1 MKIST
6 DSSTVIIE
14 KTTKFSI
21 LTFDGDNG
29 IRVVILHS
37 RFSNQAI
44 IPYSVAINNLN
55 VSKCP
60 SESNQHLNIHFFAL
74 IEALESIPP
83 FTEEDV
89 IITEIIH
96 VSDKGYIFTF
106 DTDNNSEWFNVDQ
119 PPTTKKTDGNLYVEK
134 SESVLIVDQTE
145 EFFIG
150 YYRKD
155 LESCAAGWRRRDGN
169 ILETEGPYRIRYW
182 KPLIR
187 DYPSLND

>member
-14 KTTKFSI
+14 KTSKFSI

-37 RFSNQAI
+37 SFSDQAI

-55 VSKCP
+55 ENDCP
-60 SESNQHLNIHFFAL
+60 SESNQHLNIHFSAL

-89 IITEIIH
+89 LITEIIH

-106 DTDNNSEWFNVDQ
+106 DTDNN
-119 PPTTKKTDGNLYVEK
+119 
-134 SESVLIVDQTE
+134 
-145 EFFIG
+145 
-150 YYRKD
+150 
-155 LESCAAGWRRRDGN
+155 
-169 ILETEGPYRIRYW
+169 
-182 KPLIR
+182 
-187 DYPSLND
+187 